1 MAAEALVQEADRE
14 GRPFKHLAVRSFNP
28 ESGIF
33 HLQSETGES
42 RLGMCFEGR
51 PMLGADE
58 RTMGQLK
65 STLSSNF
72 KPGTIIQFGLFSEP
86 DVRNE
91 LASYVSAKT
100 APSKVLQEL
109 AFRRADFLSR
119 GVLEPLPG
127 MSGVHLCRQRIIVS
141 ITAPCDAMPTSDQ
154 HTNMIESGSQVK
166 EGLNATGLML
176 DAMDEE
182 RYLALLR
189 KFYHLYDKDDFSI
202 EEFEPTRE
210 QVFNPADSFTD
221 EDTYLNFNDGEYYA
235 KMISVK
241 HFPQRGNISLMNLL
255 IGDPFGSR
263 NQVTTPFYMSAT
275 IVYPDQHTKAAEIRR
290 KHVWVTNQC
299 IGPIANMIPKLSAKK
314 RGMDLM
320 INEMDV
326 GGSVLCEFNFT
337 MTMFSKNLDQ
347 LHGAAAGF
355 VSWAGSYQF
364 EVKEDRRILKSLFHT
379 ILPMNTIYKGTQNLF
394 RFKSLAIAHAIR
406 MLPLIGEWTGAGRL
420 ASTVFCSR
428 RGPLVRFDPYDSQTN
443 YNGFVVAESGAGK
456 SFLLQQLLSDW
467 LADGAR
473 AWVIDQ
479 GRSYQKL
486 CKILGG
492 QYIEFSENSK
502 ICLNPFT
509 HIKNIDEDMAILKAV
524 IAKMAAPE
532 YGLDDFRMAAL
543 ESKIK
548 AAYED
553 KGANASVTMVAEHCL
568 NDPDQRIKDIGR
580 QLYPFTRQ
588 GSYGHWFDG
597 VNNIDLSND
606 FVVCELQ
613 DLASMPVLQQV
624 VLIQLFSNITDEMHG
639 KDGRKK
645 ILLVD
650 EAKQLI
656 DDKVIGKALDA
667 VYQKVRKHEGSAW
680 MAVQNISYL
689 LNSPNGMSMLGN
701 SAWQIILQQKTDSID
716 QAVRSGGM
724 TLDPYQERIL
734 KSIHTSP
741 GKYAEMMIRH
751 DDNWG
756 AARLIADRFTQI
768 LFSTKGWERN
778 EILDRMEK
786 GEDVVEM
793 INGFVKEGR

>member
-1 MAAEALVQEADRE
+1 MDLDTSDSSRE
-14 GRPFKHLAVRSFNP
+14 GRPFKHLTVRSFNP

-33 HLQSETGES
+33 HLQAESGES

-65 STLSSNF
+65 STLSTRF

-86 DVRNE
+86 DIRND
-91 LASYVSAKT
+91 LASYVSGKT
-100 APSKVLQEL
+100 AQSKVLQEL
-109 AFRRADFLSR
+109 AFRRADFLSK
-119 GVLEPLPG
+119 GVLDPLPG

-141 ITAPCDAMPTSDQ
+141 ISMPCDAMPTPAQ
-154 HTNMIESGSQVK
+154 HTAMIESGSQTK
-166 EGLNATGLML
+166 EGLNATGIML
-176 DAMDEE
+176 EAMDEE
-182 RYLALLR
+182 GYLALIR
-189 KFYHLYDKDDFSI
+189 KFFHLYDKDDYET
-202 EEFEPTRE
+202 EEYSPTRE
-210 QVFNPADSFTD
+210 QVFNPADSFSD
-221 EDTYLNFNDGEYYA
+221 EDTYLNFNDGDYFA

-241 HFPQRGNISLMNLL
+241 HFPQRGNIALMNLL
-255 IGDPFGSR
+255 IGDPLGSR
-263 NQVTTPFYMSAT
+263 NQVTTPYYMSAT
-275 IVYPDQHTKAAEIRR
+275 ILYPDQHAKAAEIRR
-290 KHVWVTNQC
+290 KHVWITNQC
-299 IGPIANMIPKLSAKK
+299 IGPIARMIPKLSAKK

-320 INEMDV
+320 VHEMDI

-337 MTMFSKNLDQ
+337 MTMFAKDLDQ
-347 LHGAAAGF
+347 LHGATAAF
-355 VSWAGSYQF
+355 VAWAGSYQF
-364 EVKEDRRILKSLFHT
+364 EVKEDRRILKPLFHT
-379 ILPMNTIYKGTQNLF
+379 ILPMNAIQKGTQNLY
-394 RFKSLAIAHAIR
+394 RFKSLAISHAIR
-406 MLPLIGEWTGAGRL
+406 LIPIIGEWTGAGDS
-420 ASTVFCSR
+420 ASTVLCSR
-428 RGPLVRFDPYDSQTN
+428 RGPVVKFDPYASQTN

-456 SFLLQQLLSDW
+456 SVLLQQLLSDW
-467 LADGAR
+467 LAEGAR

-486 CKILGG
+486 CKILNG
-492 QYIEFSENSK
+492 QYIEFSESSK

-509 HIKNIDEDMAILKAV
+509 HIKNINEDMAITKAV

-543 ESKIK
+543 ESKVK
-548 AAYED
+548 AAFED
-553 KGANASVTMVAEHCL
+553 KGNNASITMVAEHCL

-606 FVVCELQ
+606 FVVMELQ

-639 KDGRKK
+639 SDGRKK

-689 LNSPNGMSMLGN
+689 MNSPNGLSMLGN
-701 SAWQIILQQKTDSID
+701 SAWQIILQQKSDSID
-716 QAVRSGGM
+716 QAVNSGGLS
-724 TLDPYQERIL
+724 LDAYQEKIL
-734 KSIHTSP
+734 KSIHTVP
-741 GKYAEMMIRH
+741 GKYSEMMIRH

-756 AARLIADRFTQI
+756 AARLVVDRFSQI

-778 EILDRMEK
+778 EVLARMEQ
-786 GEDVVEM
+786 GEDVVDIIESC
-793 INGFVKEGR
+793 IKEGR